1 MQATGP
7 LHSQEQRR
15 LLILNQRARDA
26 VAVAAAAA
34 GMGGSVRPVHR
45 LRAAYRDA
53 GAAALVPGHRGRTPA
68 HTRAPALRQRVRAL
82 AQAPP
87 SAGNPPPMRAL
98 FAERAGIRLAH
109 ASLRRILFA
118 ASVASPRPR
127 RAPTHR
133 RRRDRSPQAGMLLS
147 RARRRHAWR
156 QRWRPC
162 LARGGGIDAAPPSVP
177 SARLRDAEDAHG
189 YG

>member
-45 LRAAYRDA
+45 LRAASPDA

-68 HTRAPALRQRVRAL
+68 PTRAPARRPRLRAW
-82 AQAPP
+82 AQTPP
-87 SAGNPPPMRAL
+87 SAGTPPPMRAL

-109 ASLRRILFA
+109 ASLRRIRFA
-118 ASVASPRPR
+118 ASGASPRPR

-133 RRRDRSPQAGMLLS
+133 RRRDRSPQAGML
-147 RARRRHAWR
+147 R
-156 QRWRPC
+156 
-162 LARGGGIDAAPPSVP
+162 
-177 SARLRDAEDAHG
+177 
-189 YG
+189 